1 MKKILFSVQEKD
13 YMGVFMKKIDLHIH
27 TNKSDGLL
35 SPKEIIDEAKR
46 KQVQTIAIADHDT
59 VDAYTDEV
67 YNYAKDNEIELITA
81 VEISTKT
88 KKCGIHVLGYNID
101 TSSKYLNESLK
112 KIRNA
117 RHDYL
122 HNVANKLNEMNYI
135 LNINKLDMI
144 EAVTKAHIAMD
155 IISNKTNEKQL
166 LKQFGHIPSKGEFI
180 ETIMNE
186 NCPAYVKKKTVTPK
200 EAAEIIRKAGGKVVL
215 AHPVAYVHED
225 NLTMNEILEI
235 INDMKADGLEANY
248 IYTDRNNNIV
258 NEIEKWNKFAEENH
272 LFVTIGSDFHMED
285 GNHAE
290 IGLEN
295 VGVVLEDEKADEIL
309 EKIRV

>member
-1 MKKILFSVQEKD
+1 
-13 YMGVFMKKIDLHIH
+13 MGVFMKKIDLHIH

-35 SPKEIIDEAKR
+35 SPKEIIDKAKR

-101 TSSKYLNESLK
+101 TSNKYLNESLK

-186 NCPAYVKKKTVTPK
+186 NCPAYVKKETVTPK

-309 EKIRV
+309 EKIK

>member
-1 MKKILFSVQEKD
+1 
-13 YMGVFMKKIDLHIH
+13 MKKIDLHIH

-59 VDAYTDEV
+59 IDAYTDEV

-101 TSSKYLNESLK
+101 TSNKYLNESLK

-117 RHDYL
+117 RHYYL
-122 HNVANKLNEMNYI
+122 HNVANKLNKMNYI

-186 NCPAYVKKKTVTPK
+186 NCPAYVKKETVTPK

-309 EKIRV
+309 EKIK

>member
-1 MKKILFSVQEKD
+1 
-13 YMGVFMKKIDLHIH
+13 MKKIDLHIH

-35 SPKEIIDEAKR
+35 SPKEIIDEAK
-46 KQVQTIAIADHDT
+46 KKHVQTIAIADHDT

-81 VEISTKT
+81 VEISTKA

-186 NCPAYVKKKTVTPK
+186 NCPAYVKKETVTPK

-248 IYTDRNNNIV
+248 IYTDRNNDIV

-309 EKIRV
+309 EKIRG

>member
-1 MKKILFSVQEKD
+1 
-13 YMGVFMKKIDLHIH
+13 MKKIDLHIH

-101 TSSKYLNESLK
+101 TRSKYLNESLK

-295 VGVVLEDEKADEIL
+295 VGVVLEDEKAD
-309 EKIRV
+309 

>member
-1 MKKILFSVQEKD
+1 
-13 YMGVFMKKIDLHIH
+13 MKKIDLHIH

-46 KQVQTIAIADHDT
+46 KHVQTIAIADHDT

-186 NCPAYVKKKTVTPK
+186 NCPAYVKKETVTPK
-200 EAAEIIRKAGGKVVL
+200 EAAKIIRKAGGKVVL
-215 AHPVAYVHED
+215 AHPVAYVYED
-225 NLTMNEILEI
+225 NLKINEILEI

-295 VGVVLEDEKADEIL
+295 VGVVLEDEKANEIL
-309 EKIRV
+309 EKIRG

>member
-1 MKKILFSVQEKD
+1 
-13 YMGVFMKKIDLHIH
+13 MGVFMKKIDLHIH

-101 TSSKYLNESLK
+101 TSNKYLNESLK

-122 HNVANKLNEMNYI
+122 YNVANKLNEMNYI

-200 EAAEIIRKAGGKVVL
+200 EVAEIIRKAGGKVVL

-309 EKIRV
+309 EKIK

>member
-1 MKKILFSVQEKD
+1 
-13 YMGVFMKKIDLHIH
+13 MKKIDLHIH

-35 SPKEIIDEAKR
+35 SPKEIIDVAKR
-46 KQVQTIAIADHDT
+46 NHVQTIAIADHDT
-59 VDAYTDEV
+59 VDAYTDEL
-67 YNYAKDNEIELITA
+67 YNYAKDNDIELISA

-101 TSSKYLNESLK
+101 TSSEYLIESLK

-122 HNVANKLNEMNYI
+122 HSVATKLNEMNYI
-135 LNINKLDMI
+135 LNVDKLDVI
-144 EAVTKAHIAMD
+144 SAVTKAHIAMD
-155 IISNKTNEKQL
+155 IISNKKNEKQL
-166 LKQFGHIPSKGEFI
+166 MKQFGHIPNKGEFI
-180 ETIMNE
+180 ESIMNE

-200 EAAEIIRKAGGKVVL
+200 EASEIIRKAGGKVVL

-225 NLTMNEILEI
+225 NLTINDILEI
-235 INDMKADGLEANY
+235 INDLRADGLEAYY

-258 NEIEKWNKFAEENH
+258 NEIDKWNKFAKDND
-272 LFVTIGSDFHMED
+272 LFVTIGSDFHMKD

-295 VGVVLEDEKADEIL
+295 VGVVLEDGIVNEIL
-309 EKIRV
+309 EKIK

>member
-1 MKKILFSVQEKD
+1 
-13 YMGVFMKKIDLHIH
+13 MKKIDLHIH

-67 YNYAKDNEIELITA
+67 YNYAKDNGIELITA

-144 EAVTKAHIAMD
+144 GAVTKAHIAMD

-186 NCPAYVKKKTVTPK
+186 NCPAYVKKETVTPK

-235 INDMKADGLEANY
+235 INDIKADGLEANY

-309 EKIRV
+309 EKIK

>member
-1 MKKILFSVQEKD
+1 
-13 YMGVFMKKIDLHIH
+13 MKKIDLHIH

-46 KQVQTIAIADHDT
+46 KHVQTIAIADHDT
-59 VDAYTDEV
+59 IDAYTDEV

-101 TSSKYLNESLK
+101 TSNKYLNESLK

-122 HNVANKLNEMNYI
+122 HNVANKLNKMNYI

-186 NCPAYVKKKTVTPK
+186 NCPAYVKKETVTPK
-200 EAAEIIRKAGGKVVL
+200 DAAEIIRKAGGKVVL

-272 LFVTIGSDFHMED
+272 LFVTVGSDFHMED

-309 EKIRV
+309 EKIK

>member
-1 MKKILFSVQEKD
+1 
-13 YMGVFMKKIDLHIH
+13 MKKIDLHIH

-67 YNYAKDNEIELITA
+67 YNYAKDNERELITA

-215 AHPVAYVHED
+215 AHPVAYVYED
-225 NLTMNEILEI
+225 NLKINEILEI

-309 EKIRV
+309 EKIK

>member
-1 MKKILFSVQEKD
+1 
-13 YMGVFMKKIDLHIH
+13 MKKIDLHIH

-35 SPKEIIDEAKR
+35 SPKEIIDKAKR

-81 VEISTKT
+81 VEVSTKT

-186 NCPAYVKKKTVTPK
+186 NCPAYVKKETVTPK

-309 EKIRV
+309 EKIK

>member
-1 MKKILFSVQEKD
+1 
-13 YMGVFMKKIDLHIH
+13 MKKIDLHIH

-35 SPKEIIDEAKR
+35 SPKEIIDEAK
-46 KQVQTIAIADHDT
+46 KKHVQTIAIADHDT

-67 YNYAKDNEIELITA
+67 YNYAKDNGIELITA

-186 NCPAYVKKKTVTPK
+186 NCPAYVKKETVTPK

-309 EKIRV
+309 EKIRG

>member
-1 MKKILFSVQEKD
+1 
-13 YMGVFMKKIDLHIH
+13 MGVFMKKIDLHIH

-46 KQVQTIAIADHDT
+46 KHVQTIAIADHDT

-122 HNVANKLNEMNYI
+122 HDVANKLNEMNYI

-155 IISNKTNEKQL
+155 IIPNKTNEKQL

-186 NCPAYVKKKTVTPK
+186 NCPAYVKKETVTPK
-200 EAAEIIRKAGGKVVL
+200 EASKIIRKAGGKVVL
-215 AHPVAYVHED
+215 AHPVAYVYED
-225 NLTMNEILEI
+225 NLKINEILEI

-285 GNHAE
+285 RNHAE

-295 VGVVLEDEKADEIL
+295 VGVVLEDEKANEIL
-309 EKIRV
+309 EKLRG

>member
-1 MKKILFSVQEKD
+1 
-13 YMGVFMKKIDLHIH
+13 MKKIDLHIH

-35 SPKEIIDEAKR
+35 SPKEIIDVAKR
-46 KQVQTIAIADHDT
+46 NHVQTIAIADHDT
-59 VDAYTDEV
+59 VDAYTDEL
-67 YNYAKDNEIELITA
+67 YNYAKDNDIELLSA

-101 TSSKYLNESLK
+101 TSSEYLIESLK

-122 HNVANKLNEMNYI
+122 HSVATKLNEMNYM
-135 LNINKLDMI
+135 LNVDKLDVI
-144 EAVTKAHIAMD
+144 SAVTKAHIAMD
-155 IISNKTNEKQL
+155 IISNKKNEKQL
-166 LKQFGHIPSKGEFI
+166 MKQFGHIPNKGEFI
-180 ETIMNE
+180 ESIMNE

-200 EAAEIIRKAGGKVVL
+200 EASEIIRKAGGKVVL

-225 NLTMNEILEI
+225 NLTINDILEI
-235 INDMKADGLEANY
+235 INDLRADGLEAYY

-258 NEIEKWNKFAEENH
+258 NEIDKWNKFAKDND
-272 LFVTIGSDFHMED
+272 LFVTIGSDFHMKD

-295 VGVVLEDEKADEIL
+295 VDVVLEDGIVNEIL
-309 EKIRV
+309 EKIK

>member
-1 MKKILFSVQEKD
+1 
-13 YMGVFMKKIDLHIH
+13 MGVFMKKIDLHIH

-67 YNYAKDNEIELITA
+67 YNYAKDNGIELITA

-186 NCPAYVKKKTVTPK
+186 NCPAYVKKETVTPK

>member
-1 MKKILFSVQEKD
+1 MR
-13 YMGVFMKKIDLHIH
+13 KIDLHIH

-46 KQVQTIAIADHDT
+46 NHVQTIAIADHDT
-59 VDAYTDEV
+59 VDAYTDEL
-67 YNYAKDNEIELITA
+67 YNYAKDNDIELISA

-101 TSSKYLNESLK
+101 TSSEYLIESLK

-122 HNVANKLNEMNYI
+122 HSVATKLNEMNYM
-135 LNINKLDMI
+135 LNVDKLDVI
-144 EAVTKAHIAMD
+144 SAVTKAHIAMD
-155 IISNKTNEKQL
+155 IISNKKNEKQL
-166 LKQFGHIPSKGEFI
+166 MKQFGHIPNKGEFI
-180 ETIMNE
+180 ESIMNE

-200 EAAEIIRKAGGKVVL
+200 EASEIIRKAGGKVVL

-225 NLTMNEILEI
+225 NLTINDILEI
-235 INDMKADGLEANY
+235 INDLRADGLEAYY

-258 NEIEKWNKFAEENH
+258 NEIDKWNKFAKDND
-272 LFVTIGSDFHMED
+272 LFVTIGSDFHMKD

-295 VGVVLEDEKADEIL
+295 VGVVLEDGIVNEIL
-309 EKIRV
+309 EKIK

>member
-1 MKKILFSVQEKD
+1 
-13 YMGVFMKKIDLHIH
+13 MKKIDLHIH

-46 KQVQTIAIADHDT
+46 KHVQTIAIADHDT

-186 NCPAYVKKKTVTPK
+186 NCPAYVKKETVTPK
-200 EAAEIIRKAGGKVVL
+200 ESAEIIRKAGGKVVL
-215 AHPVAYVHED
+215 AHPVAYVYED
-225 NLTMNEILEI
+225 NLKINEILEI

-285 GNHAE
+285 RNHAE

-309 EKIRV
+309 EKIK

>member
-1 MKKILFSVQEKD
+1 
-13 YMGVFMKKIDLHIH
+13 MKKIDLHIH

-46 KQVQTIAIADHDT
+46 KHVQTIAIADHDT
-59 VDAYTDEV
+59 IDAYTDEV

-101 TSSKYLNESLK
+101 TSNKYLNESLK

-122 HNVANKLNEMNYI
+122 YNVANKLNEMNYI

-186 NCPAYVKKKTVTPK
+186 NCPAYVKKETVTPK

-309 EKIRV
+309 EKIK

>member
-1 MKKILFSVQEKD
+1 
-13 YMGVFMKKIDLHIH
+13 MGVFMKKIDLHIH

-67 YNYAKDNEIELITA
+67 YNYAKDNGIELITA

-200 EAAEIIRKAGGKVVL
+200 EAAKIIRKAGGKVVL
-215 AHPVAYVHED
+215 AHPVAYVYED
-225 NLTMNEILEI
+225 NLKINEILEI

-295 VGVVLEDEKADEIL
+295 VGVVLEDEKANEIL
-309 EKIRV
+309 EKIRG

>member
-1 MKKILFSVQEKD
+1 
-13 YMGVFMKKIDLHIH
+13 MKKIDLHIH

-46 KQVQTIAIADHDT
+46 KHVQTIAIADHDT

-186 NCPAYVKKKTVTPK
+186 NCPAYVKKETVTPK
-200 EAAEIIRKAGGKVVL
+200 EASEIIRKAGGKVVL
-215 AHPVAYVHED
+215 AHPVAYVYED
-225 NLTMNEILEI
+225 NLKINEILEI

-285 GNHAE
+285 RNHAE

-295 VGVVLEDEKADEIL
+295 VGVVLEDEKANEIL
-309 EKIRV
+309 EKIRG

>member
-1 MKKILFSVQEKD
+1 
-13 YMGVFMKKIDLHIH
+13 MGVFMKKIDLHIH

-35 SPKEIIDEAKR
+35 SPKEIIDEAKT
-46 KQVQTIAIADHDT
+46 KHVQTIAIADHDT
-59 VDAYTDEV
+59 VDAYTDDI

-155 IISNKTNEKQL
+155 IISNKKNEKQL
-166 LKQFGHIPSKGEFI
+166 LKQFGHIPSKGKFI

-186 NCPAYVKKKTVTPK
+186 NCPAYVKKETVTPK

-295 VGVVLEDEKADEIL
+295 VGFVLEDEKANEIL
-309 EKIRV
+309 EKIRG

>member
-1 MKKILFSVQEKD
+1 
-13 YMGVFMKKIDLHIH
+13 MKKIDLHIH

-35 SPKEIIDEAKR
+35 SPKEIIDEAK
-46 KQVQTIAIADHDT
+46 KKHVQTIAIADHDT

-101 TSSKYLNESLK
+101 TSNKYLNESLK

-122 HNVANKLNEMNYI
+122 YNVANKLNEMNYI

-186 NCPAYVKKKTVTPK
+186 NCPAYVKKETVTPK

-295 VGVVLEDEKADEIL
+295 VGVVLEDEKADENL
-309 EKIRV
+309 EKIRG

>member
-1 MKKILFSVQEKD
+1 
-13 YMGVFMKKIDLHIH
+13 MKKIDLHIH

-35 SPKEIIDEAKR
+35 SPKEIIDEAK
-46 KQVQTIAIADHDT
+46 KKHVQTIAIADHDT

-67 YNYAKDNEIELITA
+67 YNYAKDNGIELITA

-101 TSSKYLNESLK
+101 TSNKYLNESLK

-122 HNVANKLNEMNYI
+122 YNVANKLNEMNYI

-200 EAAEIIRKAGGKVVL
+200 EVAEIIRKAGGKVVL

-309 EKIRV
+309 EKIK

>member
-1 MKKILFSVQEKD
+1 
-13 YMGVFMKKIDLHIH
+13 MKKIDLHIH

-46 KQVQTIAIADHDT
+46 KHVQTIAIADHDT

-122 HNVANKLNEMNYI
+122 HDVANKLNEMNYI

-155 IISNKTNEKQL
+155 IIPNKTNEKQL

-186 NCPAYVKKKTVTPK
+186 NCPAYVKKETVTPK
-200 EAAEIIRKAGGKVVL
+200 EASKIIRKAGGKVVL
-215 AHPVAYVHED
+215 AHPVAYVYED
-225 NLTMNEILEI
+225 NLKINEILEI

-272 LFVTIGSDFHMED
+272 LFVTVGSDFHMED
-285 GNHAE
+285 RNHAE

-295 VGVVLEDEKADEIL
+295 VGVVLEDEKANEIL
-309 EKIRV
+309 EKLRG

>member
-1 MKKILFSVQEKD
+1 
-13 YMGVFMKKIDLHIH
+13 MKKIDLHIH

-67 YNYAKDNEIELITA
+67 YNYAKDNGIELITA

-101 TSSKYLNESLK
+101 TSNKYLNESLK

-122 HNVANKLNEMNYI
+122 YNVANKLNEMNYI

-200 EAAEIIRKAGGKVVL
+200 EAAKIIRKAGGKVVL
-215 AHPVAYVHED
+215 AHPVAYVYED
-225 NLTMNEILEI
+225 NLKINEILEI

-295 VGVVLEDEKADEIL
+295 VGVVLEDEKANEIL
-309 EKIRV
+309 EKIRG

>member
-1 MKKILFSVQEKD
+1 
-13 YMGVFMKKIDLHIH
+13 MGVFMKKIDLHIH

-186 NCPAYVKKKTVTPK
+186 NCPAYVKKETVTPK
-200 EAAEIIRKAGGKVVL
+200 EAAEIIRKAGGRVVL

-295 VGVVLEDEKADEIL
+295 VGVVLEDEKANEIL
-309 EKIRV
+309 EKIRA

>member
-1 MKKILFSVQEKD
+1 
-13 YMGVFMKKIDLHIH
+13 MGVFMKKIDLHIH

-67 YNYAKDNEIELITA
+67 YNYAKDNGIELITA

-101 TSSKYLNESLK
+101 ISSKYLNESLK

-295 VGVVLEDEKADEIL
+295 VGVVLEDEKANEIL
-309 EKIRV
+309 EKLRG

>member
-1 MKKILFSVQEKD
+1 
-13 YMGVFMKKIDLHIH
+13 MKKIDLHIH

-122 HNVANKLNEMNYI
+122 HNVANKLNKMNYI

-186 NCPAYVKKKTVTPK
+186 NCPAYVKKETVTPK
-200 EAAEIIRKAGGKVVL
+200 EAAEIIRKAGGRVVL

-272 LFVTIGSDFHMED
+272 LFVTVGSDFHMED

-309 EKIRV
+309 EKIK

>member
-1 MKKILFSVQEKD
+1 
-13 YMGVFMKKIDLHIH
+13 MGVFMKKIDLHIH

-35 SPKEIIDEAKR
+35 LPKEIIDEAKR

-67 YNYAKDNEIELITA
+67 YNYAKDNGIELITA

-88 KKCGIHVLGYNID
+88 KKCGIHVLGYNIH

-186 NCPAYVKKKTVTPK
+186 NCPAYVKKETVTPK

-225 NLTMNEILEI
+225 NLTMNEVLEI

-272 LFVTIGSDFHMED
+272 LFVTIGSDFHMEN

-295 VGVVLEDEKADEIL
+295 VGVVLEDEKANEIL
-309 EKIRV
+309 EKIRA

>member
-1 MKKILFSVQEKD
+1 
-13 YMGVFMKKIDLHIH
+13 MKKIDLHIH

-46 KQVQTIAIADHDT
+46 KHVQTIAIADHDT
-59 VDAYTDEV
+59 IDAYTDEV

-101 TSSKYLNESLK
+101 TSNKYLNESLK

-122 HNVANKLNEMNYI
+122 HNVANKLNKMNYI

-144 EAVTKAHIAMD
+144 EVVTKAHIAMD

-186 NCPAYVKKKTVTPK
+186 NCPAYVKKETVTPK

-295 VGVVLEDEKADEIL
+295 VGVVLEDEKANEIL
-309 EKIRV
+309 EKIRG

>member
-1 MKKILFSVQEKD
+1 
-13 YMGVFMKKIDLHIH
+13 MGVFMKKIDLHIH

-35 SPKEIIDEAKR
+35 SPKEIIDKAKR

-101 TSSKYLNESLK
+101 TSNKYLNESLK

-122 HNVANKLNEMNYI
+122 YNVANKLNEMNYI

-166 LKQFGHIPSKGEFI
+166 LKQFGNIPSKGEFI

-309 EKIRV
+309 EKIK

>member
-1 MKKILFSVQEKD
+1 
-13 YMGVFMKKIDLHIH
+13 MGKIDLHIH
-27 TNKSDGLL
+27 TNKSDGVL
-35 SPKEIIDEAKR
+35 SPIEIIDEAK
-46 KQVQTIAIADHDT
+46 KKHVQTIAIADHDS
-59 VDAYTDEV
+59 VEAYTDEV
-67 YNYAKDNEIELITA
+67 YEYAKKNEIELITA
-81 VEISTKT
+81 VEISTRT

-101 TSSKYLNESLK
+101 VNDEYLKESLN

-122 HNVANKLNEMNYI
+122 HNVEKKLKDMNYI
-135 LNINKLDMI
+135 LNVNKLDLI
-144 EAVTKAHIAMD
+144 DAVTKAHIAID
-155 IISNKTNEKQL
+155 VISNKKNKKEL

-180 ETIMNE
+180 ESIMNE
-186 NCPAYVKKKTVTPK
+186 NCQAYVKKETVTPK

-225 NLTMNEILEI
+225 NLTLNEILKI
-235 INDMKADGLEANY
+235 IDDINADGVEANY
-248 IYTDRNNNIV
+248 IYTDRNNTII
-258 NEIEKWNKFAEENH
+258 NEINKWNKFAKDNN

-295 VGVVLEDEKADEIL
+295 VGVVLDNKIINEIL
-309 EKIRV
+309 KNVKNK

>member
-1 MKKILFSVQEKD
+1 
-13 YMGVFMKKIDLHIH
+13 MKKIDLHIH

-35 SPKEIIDEAKR
+35 SPKEIIDKAKR

-186 NCPAYVKKKTVTPK
+186 NCPAYVKKETVTPK

-309 EKIRV
+309 EKIK

>member
-1 MKKILFSVQEKD
+1 
-13 YMGVFMKKIDLHIH
+13 MGVFMKKIDLHIH

-67 YNYAKDNEIELITA
+67 YNYAKDNGIELITA

-186 NCPAYVKKKTVTPK
+186 NCPAYVKKETVTPK

-215 AHPVAYVHED
+215 AHPVAYVYED
-225 NLTMNEILEI
+225 NLKINEILEI

-309 EKIRV
+309 EKIK

>member
-1 MKKILFSVQEKD
+1 
-13 YMGVFMKKIDLHIH
+13 MGVFMKKIDLHIH

-35 SPKEIIDEAKR
+35 SPKEIIDKAKR

-67 YNYAKDNEIELITA
+67 YNYAKHNGIELITA

-101 TSSKYLNESLK
+101 TSNKYLNESLK

-122 HNVANKLNEMNYI
+122 YNVANKLNEMNYI

-166 LKQFGHIPSKGEFI
+166 LKQFGHIPSKGKFI

-309 EKIRV
+309 EKIK